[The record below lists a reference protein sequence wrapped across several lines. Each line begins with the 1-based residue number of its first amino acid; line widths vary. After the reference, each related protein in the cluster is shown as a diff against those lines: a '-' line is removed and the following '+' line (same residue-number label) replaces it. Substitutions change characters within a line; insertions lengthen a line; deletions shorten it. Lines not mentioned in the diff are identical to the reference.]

1 MPSSSL
7 LTINMITRE
16 AVRLFVNSNAFMG
29 LVDKQ
34 YDDEFARTGA
44 KIGSSVR
51 IRLPNDYIVGSGAT
65 ITPQATNE
73 VNTTLTLS
81 NQSNVPVSF
90 TQVDLTL
97 SLDDF
102 SKRILAPAMNNLAG
116 AVAVNVMSVAEAS
129 CNAVANFDGSG
140 NVIQPTATTFLQAGA
155 LITNNSAPHGDRY
168 AVLDPNTQ
176 ANATASLAGLF
187 NPQIKISEQYRTGML
202 SKDTLGFD
210 FYEDQTVI
218 IHTTGT
224 ATTATVNGANQT
236 GTTINI
242 NALSGTLNVGDIIS
256 FANVYAVNR
265 ITKQST
271 GKLAQFAITAPAA
284 NGATS
289 LSIYPAITPP
299 SGGNPVQY
307 QTVTASPANNAPI
320 TPYLPAGQS
329 YRKNMCFYRDA
340 ITVGTAD
347 LVLPTKGVIESSH
360 ANYKGFS
367 IAYVK
372 AFDIINYQE
381 ITRMDCVYGQTM
393 VRPEWTCAVY
403 APL

>member
-1 MPSSSL
+1 MANSL

-34 YDDEFARTGA
+34 YDDEFARVGA

-65 ITPQATNE
+65 ITPQSTNE
-73 VNTTLTLS
+73 VNTVLTLS
-81 NQSNVPVSF
+81 DQSNVPLSF
-90 TQVDLTL
+90 TQLDLTL

-102 SKRILAPAMNNLAG
+102 SERIIAPAMNNLAG
-116 AVAVNVMSVAEAS
+116 AVAVNVMSVAESAS
-129 CNAVANFDGSG
+129 LAVANFDSSG
-140 NVIQPTATTFLQAGA
+140 NVIEPTATTYLQAGA
-155 LITNNSAPHGDRY
+155 LLTNNSAPKGNRY

-176 ANATASLAGLF
+176 ANSVASLAGLF

-202 SKDTLGFD
+202 AKDTLGFD
-210 FYEDQTVI
+210 FYEDQTILV
-218 IHTTGT
+218 HTTGS
-224 ATTATVNGANQT
+224 ATTAAVAGANQT
-236 GTTINI
+236 GTTLTIA
-242 NALSGTLNVGDIIS
+242 ALSGTFNVGDIITIAGV
-256 FANVYAVNR
+256 FAVNR
-265 ITKQST
+265 VTKATT
-271 GKLAQFAITAPAA
+271 GLLQQFVITAPAA

-299 SGGNPVQY
+299 VGGLPVQY
-307 QTVTASPANNAPI
+307 QTVTASPANAAPI
-320 TPYLPAGQS
+320 TPFLPAS
-329 YRKNMCFYRDA
+329 SSFRKNLCFYKDA

-393 VRPEWTCAVY
+393 VRPEWCCSVF
-403 APL
+403 APLT

>member
-1 MPSSSL
+1 MSNTL
-7 LTINMITRE
+7 LTINQITRE
-16 AVRLFVNSNAFMG
+16 AARLFVNSNAFMG
-29 LVDKQ
+29 IVDKQ
-34 YDDEFARTGA
+34 YDDEFARVGA

-51 IRLPNDYIVGSGAT
+51 IRLPNDYVVGSGAT

-90 TQVDLTL
+90 TQTDLTL

-102 SKRILAPAMNNLAG
+102 SERILAPAMNNLAG
-116 AVAVNVMSVAEAS
+116 GVAVNVMSVAESAAL
-129 CNAVANFDGSG
+129 AVANFDGNG
-140 NVIQPTATTFLQAGA
+140 NVIQPTATTYLQAGA
-155 LITNNSAPHGDRY
+155 LLTNNSAPHGNRY

-176 ANATASLAGLF
+176 ANSVASLAGLF

-202 SKDTLGFD
+202 AKDTLGFD
-210 FYEDQTVI
+210 FYEDQTILV
-218 IHTTGT
+218 HTTGT
-224 ATTATVNGANQT
+224 ATTAAVSGANQT
-236 GTTINI
+236 GTSLTIS
-242 NALSGTLNVGDIIS
+242 ALSGTLNAGDIIS
-256 FANVYAVNR
+256 IAGVYAINR
-265 ITKQST
+265 VTKQST
-271 GKLAQFAITAPAA
+271 GKLQQFVITQAA
-284 NGATS
+284 LNGATS
-289 LSIYPAITPP
+289 LSIYPAITP
-299 SGGNPVQY
+299 GNVQY
-307 QTVTASPANNAPI
+307 GTVTASPANAATI

-329 YRKNMCFYRDA
+329 FRKNLAFYKDA

-347 LVLPTKGVIESSH
+347 LILPTKGVIESSH

-393 VRPEWTCAVY
+393 VRPEWCCGVY

>member
-1 MPSSSL
+1 MSNSL

-34 YDDEFARTGA
+34 YDDEFARVGA

-51 IRLPNDYIVGSGAT
+51 IRLPNDYTVGSGAT

-81 NQSNVPVSF
+81 NQNNVPVSF

-116 AVAVNVMSVAEAS
+116 AVAVNVMGVAESAS
-129 CNAVANFDGSG
+129 NAVANFDGSG

-168 AVLDPNTQ
+168 AILDPTTQ

-187 NPQIKISEQYRTGML
+187 NPQIKISEQYRTGLL

-210 FYEDQTVI
+210 FYEDQTI
-218 IHTTGT
+218 LIHTTGT

-236 GTTINI
+236 GSTLTI

-256 FANVYAVNR
+256 IAGVNAVNR
-265 ITKQST
+265 VTKQTT
-271 GKLAQFAITAPAA
+271 GKAQQFVLTANAL

-299 SGGNPVQY
+299 SGGPVQY
-307 QTVTASPANNAPI
+307 QTVTASPANSAVI
-320 TPYLPAGQS
+320 TPFLPAGQS
-329 YRKNMCFYRDA
+329 YRKNLCFYRDA

-393 VRPEWTCAVY
+393 VRPEWACSVF